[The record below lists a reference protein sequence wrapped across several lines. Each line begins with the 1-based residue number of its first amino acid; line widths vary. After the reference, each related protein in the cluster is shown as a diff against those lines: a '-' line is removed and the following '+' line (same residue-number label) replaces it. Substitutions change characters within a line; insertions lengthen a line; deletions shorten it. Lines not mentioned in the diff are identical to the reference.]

1 MKTDDLVMLLAAGE
15 GPVPSHAAARRF
27 APALALG
34 MLVAGLMMVGLL
46 GVRPDLAAAVRLPMF
61 WVKLGYVAILAVIS
75 LLAVLRLSR
84 PGVRLDK
91 VPLALIVPVLA
102 MWLLAAFVLIDAE
115 PAQRAELL
123 LGTTWAVCPALIAM
137 LSIPIFA
144 ATLWA
149 MRGLAPTRLRLAGA
163 AAGLLSGAMSAL
175 VYSLHCP
182 ELAAPFIGFWYLL
195 GILIPTLAGALLGQR
210 LLRW

>member
-27 APALALG
+27 APALGLG

-46 GVRPDLAAAVRLPMF
+46 GVRPDLAEAARLPMF
-61 WVKLGYVAILAVIS
+61 WVKLGYVAILAVVS
-75 LLAVLRLSR
+75 LMAVLRLSR

-91 VPLALIVPVLA
+91 VPAALVASVLS
-102 MWLLAAFVLIDAE
+102 MWVLAAFVLIHAE
-115 PAQRAELL
+115 PAQRM
-123 LGTTWAVCPALIAM
+123 GMVFGNTWKECPSLIAM
-137 LSIPIFA
+137 LSLPIFA

-149 MRGLAPTRLRLAGA
+149 MRGLAPTRLKWAGA
-163 AAGLLSGAMSAL
+163 AAGFLSGSMGA
-175 VYSLHCP
+175 VIYSLHCP
-182 ELAAPFIGFWYLL
+182 NLDAPFIGTWYLL
-195 GILIPTLAGALLGQR
+195 GILIPTLVGALLGPR